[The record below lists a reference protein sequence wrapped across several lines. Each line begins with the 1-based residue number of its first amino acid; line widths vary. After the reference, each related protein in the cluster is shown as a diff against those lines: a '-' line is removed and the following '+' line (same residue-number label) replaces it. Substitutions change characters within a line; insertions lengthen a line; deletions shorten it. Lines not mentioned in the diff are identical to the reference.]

1 MITTNERREI
11 AASIGEIDWAGC
23 VNKTCW
29 CAVNRLCEAMGL
41 EMRNTYV
48 EDVIAIAAKVR
59 ELCDVS
65 DDTEDY
71 QRGFDEGFASA
82 DDWYADRTD
91 AELAAHGLMRL
102 PIGADGEPIR
112 PGDVV
117 THPDM
122 GSRREVT
129 SVYLTDNGVSVG
141 CADGFVTLR
150 TGLFSHADT
159 PSSLADEI
167 DRWIDAGQDP
177 DEPYDHLHGIAERL
191 RRLGS
196 DE

>member
-1 MITTNERREI
+1 MMTDNERRAI
-11 AASIGEIDWAGC
+11 ADGVDAIDWSKAFSSGPAI
-23 VNKTCW
+23 NKL
-29 CAVNRLCEAMGL
+29 REAMGIS
-41 EMRNTYV
+41 EKSTYV
-48 EDVIAIAAKVR
+48 EDVQAIAAKVR
-59 ELCDVS
+59 ELCDMP

-71 QRGFDEGFASA
+71 QRGFDEGFSSA

-102 PIGADGEPIR
+102 PMGADGEPIR

-159 PSSLADEI
+159 SSSLADEI
-167 DRWIDAGQDP
+167 DRWIDGEQDP
-177 DEPYDHLHGIAERL
+177 DEPYEPLRSIASRL
-191 RRLGS
+191 RRLGGG
-196 DE
+196 E